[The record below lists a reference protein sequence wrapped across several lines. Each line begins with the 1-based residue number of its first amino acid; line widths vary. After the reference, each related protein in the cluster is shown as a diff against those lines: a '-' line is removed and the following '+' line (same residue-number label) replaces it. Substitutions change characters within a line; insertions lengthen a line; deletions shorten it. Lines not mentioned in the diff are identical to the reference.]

1 MPESLTSNAQ
11 SPRIIASTSN
21 SKPDISS
28 LSKREKTQVT
38 TSQSNSILVSNAS
51 QLPTTSQ
58 TLPQQLQKPL
68 TVMAKD
74 PKTGVVRPL
83 TLYPK
88 NILRQPGGITTI
100 QIGQNPANQIRLA
113 SPLVNKAP
121 HVSSAVRRPVLLPK
135 ATIDDDHGL
144 ICKDDCKCAIMNVSA
159 FTYTVRN
166 LHILSKNSTLI
177 FRDNC

>member
-1 MPESLTSNAQ
+1 MTESLTSNAQ

-28 LSKREKTQVT
+28 LSKRENTQVT

-58 TLPQQLQKPL
+58 THPQQLQKPL

-88 NILRQPGGITTI
+88 NIVRQPGGITTI

-113 SPLVNKAP
+113 SPLPLVNKAP
-121 HVSSAVRRPVLLPK
+121 LVSSAVRRPVLLPK

-144 ICKDDCKCAIMNVSA
+144 ICKDDCKCAIMNVST
-159 FTYTVRN
+159 FTV
-166 LHILSKNSTLI
+166 TLFEI
-177 FRDNC
+177 FIFCPKIQL